1 MIASLPMYAR
11 PELEAAHARYWVL
24 IRDGLRKRGMT
35 APDRL
40 TLGADERDT
49 WHDPGL
55 VLSQTCGLPYR
66 RWLHGSVQLVGTP
79 DYGVDGC
86 PAGWYRSAVI
96 CRKDERASTLAEFCG
111 SVLAFNSEDSESGFS
126 AIMSQADRQGVAF
139 GDRIKTGAHLRS
151 ADAVA
156 QGKAELAA
164 IDAVSWRL
172 MERYDDVTTDLR
184 VAFWSKPTP
193 GLPYIAAPGVD
204 VVSLRAAIESA
215 LQQLT
220 PTDRDAL
227 GIVGLERISP
237 QLYLDMDDND

>member
-1 MIASLPMYAR
+1 A
-11 PELEAAHARYWVL
+11 
-24 IRDGLRKRGMT
+24 
-35 APDRL
+35 
-40 TLGADERDT
+40 
-49 WHDPGL
+49 
-55 VLSQTCGLPYR
+55 
-66 RWLHGSVQLVGTP
+66 
-79 DYGVDGC
+79 
-86 PAGWYRSAVI
+86 
-96 CRKDERASTLAEFCG
+96 LAEFQG
-111 SVLAFNSEDSESGFS
+111 AVLAFNSEDSQSGYF
-126 AIMSQADRQGVAF
+126 AIMSHAEREGVTFAE
-139 GDRIKTGAHLRS
+139 RIETGAHRLS
-151 ADAVA
+151 ATAVA
-156 QGKAELAA
+156 EGNADVAA

-220 PTDRDAL
+220 PADRDAL